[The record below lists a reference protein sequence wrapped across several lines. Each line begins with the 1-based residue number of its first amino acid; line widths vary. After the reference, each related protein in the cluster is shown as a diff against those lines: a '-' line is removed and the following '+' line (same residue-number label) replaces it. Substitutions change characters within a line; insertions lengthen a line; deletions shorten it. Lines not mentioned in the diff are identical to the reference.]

1 MLSTRPKEAEANQ
14 TGCAAM
20 TKLFAAVI
28 ATVLLGGA
36 AILVFSVS
44 ATEARST
51 PMIAKGDR
59 LDARDFGAT
68 CSQASWPYYEAGC
81 LRNRVGTSRD
91 AKAVRVVS
99 TDRVR

>member
-1 MLSTRPKEAEANQ
+1 
-14 TGCAAM
+14 M
-20 TKLFAAVI
+20 TKLFAAAI

-51 PMIAKGDR
+51 PMIAKGMIAKGDR
-59 LDARDFGAT
+59 LDAKDFGAS

-81 LRNRVGTSRD
+81 LRNRVGASRD
-91 AKAVRVVS
+91 ARAVRVVS
-99 TDRVR
+99 TDRTR